1 MAHWTSRAFNKVLER
16 VMRQRIARCNDV
28 HEMRE
33 LITNIDQYG
42 ALINAPKQIKRSPCR
57 WADIP
62 CEWVDMPA
70 SDGNMLLLYFHGGGF
85 CFVSP
90 NTHSSFI
97 GRVCQKISAR
107 GLMVDYRLA
116 PEHTYPAAHDDCY
129 MVYRALLKEG
139 YDSRQIVLMGDS
151 AGGNL
156 VLGTLLRVQQDKLP
170 LPAAAVLLS
179 PVSDMEM
186 TGNSAYEKRNDD
198 PFFDLPSLL
207 LMRNT
212 YLNGAPPRDPL
223 VSPIYADYMKLPPTL
238 IVVGSEEVLLDDS
251 TRLADK
257 LTQAKHPIELIV
269 GNGMPHVYPLFSQ
282 IREAGEAI
290 NSIAQFLWQ
299 HDVIKGE
306 YPASKKAL

>member
-1 MAHWTSRAFNKVLER
+1 MAHWKSRAFNKVLER
-16 VMRQRIARCNDV
+16 VIRQRMARCNDV
-28 HEMRE
+28 YEMRE
-33 LITNIDQYG
+33 LITDIDQYG
-42 ALINAPKQIKRSPCR
+42 ALVNAPKLMKRSLCN
-57 WADIP
+57 WGGIP
-62 CEWVDMPA
+62 CEWVDMPE
-70 SDGNMLLLYFHGGGF
+70 SDDSTLLLYFHGGGF

-97 GRVCQKISAR
+97 GRVCNKISAR

-116 PEHTYPAAHDDCY
+116 PEHTYPTAHNDCY
-129 MVYRALLKEG
+129 TVYRALLNEG
-139 YDSRQIVLMGDS
+139 YNSSQIILMGDS

-156 VLGTLLRVQQDKLP
+156 VLGTMLQTQQDNLP

-207 LMRNT
+207 LMRNS

-223 VSPIYADYMKLPPTL
+223 ISPIYADYLKLPPTL

-251 TRLADK
+251 TRLFDN
-257 LTQAKHPIELIV
+257 LTQAKHPVELIV
-269 GNGMPHVYPLFSQ
+269 GKGMPHVYPLFSQ
-282 IREAGEAI
+282 IQEAEEAI
-290 NSIAQFLWQ
+290 ESIAQFLRQ
-299 HDVIKGE
+299 HDAISAEDPLDKTE
-306 YPASKKAL
+306 Q